1 MRASD
6 LVSKKVIN
14 IKDGSTI
21 GTVIDFECEKEII
34 NSVIVEQQSKRFSL
48 KFSKGEHELFIPF
61 NNIVTIGDDVILVNY
76 GTSKDFVLK

>member
-14 IKDGSTI
+14 INDGSTI
-21 GTVIDFECEKEII
+21 GTVIDFECEKEVIS
-34 NSVIVEQQSKRFSL
+34 SVIIEQQAKRFSF
-48 KFSKGEHELFIPF
+48 KFSKGEHELCIPF
-61 NNIVTIGDDVILVNY
+61 SNIITIGDDVILVNY

>member
-6 LVSKKVIN
+6 LVSKKIIN
-14 IKDGSTI
+14 INDGSTI
-21 GTVIDFECEKEII
+21 GTVIDFECEKNMI
-34 NSVIVEQQSKRFSL
+34 NSIIVEQQAKKFSF
-48 KFSKGEHELFIPF
+48 KFSKGEHEFFIPF